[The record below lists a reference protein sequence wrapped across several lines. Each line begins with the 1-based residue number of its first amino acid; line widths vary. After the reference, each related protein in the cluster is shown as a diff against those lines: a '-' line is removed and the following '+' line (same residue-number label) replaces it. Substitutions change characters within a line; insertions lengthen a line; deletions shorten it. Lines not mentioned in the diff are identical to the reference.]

1 MTLPLDPLLA
11 LWGEPLG
18 EPSRRPASLAAV
30 STDSRADLNGALF
43 VPLVGE
49 RFDGHRFL
57 ETALAGGAAAA
68 VAQRDRLSPEQLEA
82 VVALGRP
89 VWLVDDTLLAYQEL
103 GRLWRRQLA
112 VPVVAVTGSAG
123 KTTTR
128 ELIRASLACLG
139 PVVASSG
146 NENNDVGA
154 PLTLLKADVTTRA
167 LVVEM
172 GMRGL
177 GEIERLSRCAEP
189 DVAVITN
196 IGTAHIG
203 RLGSREAIATAKCEI
218 SAALRPDGLVV
229 IPAGDSLL
237 EAALAAGWSGRVQR
251 VALAEDELAPGTPP
265 PDLVG
270 RLVAHAPASDGD
282 TERPEA
288 ERLATERQA
297 TERQAAEHLATEH
310 LAPQRLATERQPAE
324 RLEVE
329 GLPPMSL
336 PLAGRHNARNLL
348 LALAVALELG
358 VAPAA
363 LSDLTVEVPGGRN
376 RRLQLGGVTVLDE
389 TYNASP
395 EAMLAALDLLAA
407 QPLTSWA
414 ARYAVLGTML
424 ELGESSLALHRRVAE
439 RARNLG
445 LEGLVIVDGGAEGAA
460 MLEAAAGLE
469 RLVRVAR
476 PEEALEPLLGWLRPG
491 DALLLKASRGVALE
505 RLLSQ
510 LQERLG

>member
-251 VALAEDELAPGTPP
+251 VALADDELAPGTPP

-270 RLVAHAPASDGD
+270 RLVAPSPASDGD
-282 TERPEA
+282 SERPEAERPEA
-288 ERLATERQA
+288 ERLD
-297 TERQAAEHLATEH
+297 AEHLATERQ
-310 LAPQRLATERQPAE
+310 APE

-329 GLPPMSL
+329 GLPPISL

-407 QPLTSWA
+407 QPLAVGA

-505 RLLSQ
+505 RLLPL

>member
-18 EPSRRPASLAAV
+18 DPTRRPASLAAV

-103 GRLWRRQLA
+103 GRLWRRQLG

-154 PLTLLKADVTTRA
+154 PLTLLKADATTRA

-251 VALAEDELAPGTPP
+251 VALADDELAPGTPP

-270 RLVAHAPASDGD
+270 RLVAPSPASDGD

-288 ERLATERQA
+288 ERLA
-297 TERQAAEHLATEH
+297 AEH
-310 LAPQRLATERQPAE
+310 LATERQPAE

-407 QPLTSWA
+407 QPLAVGA
-414 ARYAVLGTML
+414 ARYALLGTML
-424 ELGESSLALHRRVAE
+424 ELGESSLALHRQVAE

-445 LEGLVIVDGGAEGAA
+445 LDGLVIVDGGAEGAA

-505 RLLSQ
+505 RLLPL

>member
-1 MTLPLDPLLA
+1 MTLPLEPLLE

-18 EPSRRPASLAAV
+18 DPARRPASLAAV
-30 STDSRADLNGALF
+30 STDSRADLAGALF

-57 ETALAGGAAAA
+57 EAALASGASAA
-68 VAQRDRLSPEQLEA
+68 VAQRDRLSPDQLA
-82 VVALGRP
+82 ALAAQDQP
-89 VWLVDDTLLAYQEL
+89 VWLVADTLLAYQEL
-103 GRLWRRQLA
+103 ARLWRRSLGA
-112 VPVVAVTGSAG
+112 PVVAVTGSAG

-128 ELIRASLACLG
+128 ELIRAALASLG

-154 PLTLLKADVTTRA
+154 PLTLLKADATSRA

-218 SAALRPDGLVV
+218 STALRPDGLMV
-229 IPAGDSLL
+229 IPAGDPLL
-237 EAALAAGWSGRVQR
+237 EAALAAGWSGRVRR
-251 VALAEDELAPGTPP
+251 VALADDELAPGTPAA
-265 PDLVG
+265 DLVG
-270 RLVAHAPASDGD
+270 RLLADRGTDRRSGEHEA
-282 TERPEA
+282 A
-288 ERLATERQA
+288 ERLQ
-297 TERQAAEHLATEH
+297 
-310 LAPQRLATERQPAE
+310 
-324 RLEVE
+324 VD
-329 GLPPMSL
+329 GLPPISL

-348 LALAVALELG
+348 LALAVAQELG
-358 VAPAA
+358 VEAAA
-363 LSDLTVEVPGGRN
+363 LSDLAVEVPGGRS
-376 RRLQLGGVTVLDE
+376 RRLQLGGVTLLDE

-395 EAMLAALDLLAA
+395 EAMLAAIDLLAA
-407 QPLTSWA
+407 QPLAAGA

-424 ELGESSLALHRRVAE
+424 ELGESSLELHRRVAE
-439 RARNLG
+439 RARSLG
-445 LEGLVIVDGGAEGAA
+445 LDGLVIVDGGPEGAA

-469 RLVRVAR
+469 RLERVAR

-491 DALLLKASRGVALE
+491 DAVLLKASRGVALE
-505 RLLSQ
+505 GLLPL
-510 LQERLG
+510 LQERLD

>member
-103 GRLWRRQLA
+103 GRLWRRHLA

-128 ELIRASLACLG
+128 ELIRATLACLG

-154 PLTLLKADVTTRA
+154 PLTLLKADATTRA

-251 VALAEDELAPGTPP
+251 VALADDELAPGTRPA
-265 PDLVG
+265 DLVG
-270 RLVAHAPASDGD
+270 RLVAPSPASDGD

-288 ERLATERQA
+288 ERPEAERLDP
-297 TERQAAEHLATEH
+297 EHLATER
-310 LAPQRLATERQPAE
+310 LAPE

-329 GLPPMSL
+329 GLPPISL

-363 LSDLTVEVPGGRN
+363 LSDLAVEVPGGRN
-376 RRLQLGGVTVLDE
+376 RRLLLGGVTVLDE

-407 QPLTSWA
+407 QPLAVGA

-424 ELGESSLALHRRVAE
+424 ELGESSLTLHRQVAE

-445 LEGLVIVDGGAEGAA
+445 LDGLVIVDGGAEGAA

-469 RLVRVAR
+469 RLLRVAR

-505 RLLSQ
+505 RLLPL

>member
-18 EPSRRPASLAAV
+18 DPTRRPASLAAV

-103 GRLWRRQLA
+103 GRLWRRQLG

-154 PLTLLKADVTTRA
+154 PLTLLKADATSRA

-251 VALAEDELAPGTPP
+251 VALADDELAPGTPP
-265 PDLVG
+265 ADLVG
-270 RLVAHAPASDGD
+270 RLVAPSPASDGD
-282 TERPEA
+282 SERPDA
-288 ERLATERQA
+288 EHLA
-297 TERQAAEHLATEH
+297 TERQAAE
-310 LAPQRLATERQPAE
+310 
-324 RLEVE
+324 RLEVD

-363 LSDLTVEVPGGRN
+363 LSDLAVEVPGGRT

-407 QPLTSWA
+407 QPLPAGAT
-414 ARYAVLGTML
+414 RTAVLGTML
-424 ELGESSLALHRRVAE
+424 ELGESSLTLHRQVAE

-445 LEGLVIVDGGAEGAA
+445 LEGLVIVDGGGEGAA

-505 RLLSQ
+505 RLLPL

>member
-43 VPLVGE
+43 VPLLGE

-68 VAQRDRLSPEQLEA
+68 VAQRDRLSPKQLEA
-82 VVALGRP
+82 VLALGRP

-103 GRLWRRQLA
+103 GRLWRRQLG

-154 PLTLLKADVTTRA
+154 PLTLLKADATTCA

-251 VALAEDELAPGTPP
+251 VALADDELAPGTPP
-265 PDLVG
+265 ADLVG
-270 RLVAHAPASDGD
+270 RLVAPSPASGSDS
-282 TERPEA
+282 ERPEA
-288 ERLATERQA
+288 ERLDAERLD
-297 TERQAAEHLATEH
+297 AEHLAT
-310 LAPQRLATERQPAE
+310 E

-329 GLPPMSL
+329 GLPPITL

-363 LSDLTVEVPGGRN
+363 LSDLAVEVPGGRN

-407 QPLTSWA
+407 QPLPADA

-424 ELGESSLALHRRVAE
+424 ELGESSLALHRQVAE

-445 LEGLVIVDGGAEGAA
+445 LDGLVIVDGGAEGAA

-476 PEEALEPLLGWLRPG
+476 PEEALEPLLGWLRRG

-505 RLLSQ
+505 RLLPL

>member
-18 EPSRRPASLAAV
+18 EPTRRPASLAAV

-103 GRLWRRQLA
+103 GRLWRRQLG

-154 PLTLLKADVTTRA
+154 PLTLLKADATTRA

-189 DVAVITN
+189 DVAVITS

-218 SAALRPDGLVV
+218 TAALRPDGLVV

-237 EAALAAGWSGRVQR
+237 EAALAASWSGRVQR
-251 VALAEDELAPGTPP
+251 VALADDELAPGTPP
-265 PDLVG
+265 ADLVG
-270 RLVAHAPASDGD
+270 RLVAPLPASDGD
-282 TERPEA
+282 TERPGA
-288 ERLATERQA
+288 ERPQAERQA
-297 TERQAAEHLATEH
+297 PEHQA
-310 LAPQRLATERQPAE
+310 AE

-363 LSDLTVEVPGGRN
+363 LSDLAVEVPGGRN

-395 EAMLAALDLLAA
+395 EAMLAALDLLAS
-407 QPLTSWA
+407 QPLAVGA

-424 ELGESSLALHRRVAE
+424 ELGESSLALHRQVAE

-505 RLLSQ
+505 RLLPL

>member
-18 EPSRRPASLAAV
+18 EPTRRPASLAAV

-49 RFDGHRFL
+49 RFDGHCFL

-103 GRLWRRQLA
+103 GRLWRRQLG

-154 PLTLLKADVTTRA
+154 PLTLLKADATTCA

-218 SAALRPDGLVV
+218 SAALRPDGVVV

-251 VALAEDELAPGTPP
+251 VALADDELAPGTPP

-270 RLVAHAPASDGD
+270 RLAAPSPVSGSDS
-282 TERPEA
+282 ERPEA
-288 ERLATERQA
+288 ERLDAERLD
-297 TERQAAEHLATEH
+297 AEHLAT
-310 LAPQRLATERQPAE
+310 E

-329 GLPPMSL
+329 GLPPITL

-363 LSDLTVEVPGGRN
+363 LSDLAVEVPGGRN

-407 QPLTSWA
+407 QPLPADA

-424 ELGESSLALHRRVAE
+424 ELGESSLALHRQVAE

-445 LEGLVIVDGGAEGAA
+445 LDGLVIVDGGAEGAA

-476 PEEALEPLLGWLRPG
+476 PEEALEPLLGWLRRG

-505 RLLSQ
+505 RLLPL

>member
-18 EPSRRPASLAAV
+18 EPTRRPASLAAV

-68 VAQRDRLSPEQLEA
+68 VAQRDRLNPEQLEA

-103 GRLWRRQLA
+103 GRLWRRQLG

-154 PLTLLKADVTTRA
+154 PLTLLKADATTRA

-189 DVAVITN
+189 DVAVITS

-237 EAALAAGWSGRVQR
+237 EAALAASWSGRVQR
-251 VALAEDELAPGTPP
+251 VALADDELAPGTPP
-265 PDLVG
+265 ADLVG
-270 RLVAHAPASDGD
+270 RLVAPLPASDGD
-282 TERPEA
+282 TERPGA
-288 ERLATERQA
+288 ERPQAEHQAPERQA
-297 TERQAAEHLATEH
+297 PEHQAAE
-310 LAPQRLATERQPAE
+310 RR
-324 RLEVE
+324 EVE

-348 LALAVALELG
+348 LVLAVALELG

-363 LSDLTVEVPGGRN
+363 LSDLAVEVPGGRN

-395 EAMLAALDLLAA
+395 EAMLAALDLLAS
-407 QPLTSWA
+407 QPLAVGA

-424 ELGESSLALHRRVAE
+424 ELGESSLALHRQVAE

-505 RLLSQ
+505 RLLPL

>member
-1 MTLPLDPLLA
+1 MTLPLDHLLA

-18 EPSRRPASLAAV
+18 DPARRPASLTAV
-30 STDSRADLNGALF
+30 STDSRADLAGALF

-57 ETALAGGAAAA
+57 EAALAGGAAAA
-68 VAQRDRLSPEQLEA
+68 LAQRDRLSPEQLEA

-89 VWLVDDTLLAYQEL
+89 VWLLDDTLLAYQEL
-103 GRLWRRQLA
+103 GRLWRRSLG

-128 ELIRASLACLG
+128 ELIRAALASLG

-154 PLTLLKADVTTRA
+154 PLTLLKATATTRA

-218 SAALRPDGLVV
+218 STALRPEGLVV

-237 EAALAAGWSGRVQR
+237 EAALAASWSGRVRR
-251 VALAEDELAPGTPP
+251 VALADDEQAPGTPP
-265 PDLVG
+265 ADLVG
-270 RLVAHAPASDGD
+270 RLLRPSFAPGNS
-282 TERPEA
+282 
-288 ERLATERQA
+288 Q
-297 TERQAAEHLATEH
+297 EHLQSEH
-310 LAPQRLATERQPAE
+310 LAPE
-324 RLEVE
+324 RLEVA
-329 GLPPMSL
+329 GLPPIAL

-358 VAPAA
+358 VDPPA
-363 LSDLTVEVPGGRN
+363 LRDLKVEVPGGRN
-376 RRLQLGGVTVLDE
+376 RRLELGGVTVLDE

-407 QPLTSWA
+407 QPLVAQPLAGPPSA
-414 ARYAVLGTML
+414 SDPARYAVLGTML
-424 ELGESSLALHRRVAE
+424 ELGESSLTLHRQVAE
-439 RARNLG
+439 RARRLD
-445 LEGLVIVDGGAEGAA
+445 LDGLVIVDGGAEGAA

-469 RLVRVAR
+469 RLVQVAR

-505 RLLSQ
+505 RLLPL

>member
-18 EPSRRPASLAAV
+18 EPTRRPASLAAV
-30 STDSRADLNGALF
+30 STDSRGDLNGALF

-103 GRLWRRQLA
+103 GRLWRRQLG

-154 PLTLLKADVTTRA
+154 PLTLLKADATTRA

-237 EAALAAGWSGRVQR
+237 EAAMAASWSGRVQR
-251 VALAEDELAPGTPP
+251 VALADDELAPGTPP
-265 PDLVG
+265 ADLVG
-270 RLVAHAPASDGD
+270 RLVAPSPASDGD
-282 TERPEA
+282 TERPGAERPEA
-288 ERLATERQA
+288 ERQ
-297 TERQAAEHLATEH
+297 
-310 LAPQRLATERQPAE
+310 APQHQAAE

-363 LSDLTVEVPGGRN
+363 LSDLAVEVPGGRN

-395 EAMLAALDLLAA
+395 EAMLAALDLLAS
-407 QPLTSWA
+407 QPLAVGA

-505 RLLSQ
+505 RLLPL

>member
-57 ETALAGGAAAA
+57 EPALAGGAAAA

-154 PLTLLKADVTTRA
+154 PLTLLKADATTRA

-218 SAALRPDGLVV
+218 SAALRPDGLLV

-237 EAALAAGWSGRVQR
+237 EAALAACWSGRVQR
-251 VALAEDELAPGTPP
+251 VALADDELAPGTPP
-265 PDLVG
+265 ADLVG
-270 RLVAHAPASDGD
+270 RLVAPSPASDGD
-282 TERPEA
+282 TERPGAERPEA
-288 ERLATERQA
+288 ERQ
-297 TERQAAEHLATEH
+297 
-310 LAPQRLATERQPAE
+310 APQHQAAE

-395 EAMLAALDLLAA
+395 EAMLAALDLLAS
-407 QPLTSWA
+407 QPLAVGA

-424 ELGESSLALHRRVAE
+424 ELGESSLALHRQVAE

-505 RLLSQ
+505 RLLPL

>member
-18 EPSRRPASLAAV
+18 EPTRRPASLAAV

-103 GRLWRRQLA
+103 GCLWRRQLG

-128 ELIRASLACLG
+128 ELIRATLACLG

-154 PLTLLKADVTTRA
+154 PLTLLKADATTRA

-237 EAALAAGWSGRVQR
+237 EAALAASWSGRVQR
-251 VALAEDELAPGTPP
+251 VALADDELAPGTPP
-265 PDLVG
+265 ADLVG
-270 RLVAHAPASDGD
+270 RLVAPSPASDGD

-288 ERLATERQA
+288 ERPEAERLDAEHLATERQA
-297 TERQAAEHLATEH
+297 
-310 LAPQRLATERQPAE
+310 PE

-363 LSDLTVEVPGGRN
+363 LSDLAVEVPGGRN

-407 QPLTSWA
+407 QPLLADA

-424 ELGESSLALHRRVAE
+424 ELGESSLALHRQVAE

-445 LEGLVIVDGGAEGAA
+445 LDGLVIVDGGAEGAA

-476 PEEALEPLLGWLRPG
+476 PEEALEPLLGWLRRG

-505 RLLSQ
+505 RLLPL
-510 LQERLG
+510 LQKRLG

>member
-18 EPSRRPASLAAV
+18 EPTRRPASLAAV

-68 VAQRDRLSPEQLEA
+68 VAQRDRLNPEQLEA

-103 GRLWRRQLA
+103 GRLWRRQLG

-154 PLTLLKADVTTRA
+154 PLTLLKADATTRA

-218 SAALRPDGLVV
+218 SAALRPDGLLV

-237 EAALAAGWSGRVQR
+237 EAALAACWSGRVQR
-251 VALAEDELAPGTPP
+251 VALADDELAPGTPP
-265 PDLVG
+265 ADLVG
-270 RLVAHAPASDGD
+270 RLVAPSPASDGD
-282 TERPEA
+282 TERPGAERPEA
-288 ERLATERQA
+288 ERQA
-297 TERQAAEHLATEH
+297 SQHQA
-310 LAPQRLATERQPAE
+310 AE

-395 EAMLAALDLLAA
+395 EAMLAALDLLAS
-407 QPLTSWA
+407 QPLAVGA

-424 ELGESSLALHRRVAE
+424 ELGESSLALHRQVAE

-505 RLLSQ
+505 RLLPL

>member
-1 MTLPLDPLLA
+1 
-11 LWGEPLG
+11 
-18 EPSRRPASLAAV
+18 
-30 STDSRADLNGALF
+30 
-43 VPLVGE
+43 
-49 RFDGHRFL
+49 
-57 ETALAGGAAAA
+57 
-68 VAQRDRLSPEQLEA
+68 
-82 VVALGRP
+82 
-89 VWLVDDTLLAYQEL
+89 
-103 GRLWRRQLA
+103 

-128 ELIRASLACLG
+128 ELIRASLTCLG

-154 PLTLLKADVTTRA
+154 PLTLLKADASTCA

-229 IPAGDSLL
+229 IPAGDALL
-237 EAALAAGWSGRVQR
+237 EAALAAGWSGRVRR
-251 VALAEDELAPGTPP
+251 VALADDELAPGTPP
-265 PDLVG
+265 ADLVG
-270 RLVAHAPASDGD
+270 RLVAPSPASGSDS
-282 TERPEA
+282 ERPE
-288 ERLATERQA
+288 
-297 TERQAAEHLATEH
+297 AEHLATE
-310 LAPQRLATERQPAE
+310 
-324 RLEVE
+324 RLEVK
-329 GLPPMSL
+329 GLPPITL

-358 VAPAA
+358 VKPAA
-363 LSDLTVEVPGGRN
+363 LCDLTVEVPGGRN

-407 QPLTSWA
+407 QPLPADA

-424 ELGESSLALHRRVAE
+424 ELGESSVALHRQVAE

-445 LEGLVIVDGGAEGAA
+445 LDGLVIVDGGAEGAA

-476 PEEALEPLLGWLRPG
+476 PVEALEPLLGWLRPG

-505 RLLSQ
+505 RLLPL
-510 LQERLG
+510 LQARLG

>member
-18 EPSRRPASLAAV
+18 EPTRRPASLAAV

-68 VAQRDRLSPEQLEA
+68 VAQRDRLNPEQLEA

-103 GRLWRRQLA
+103 GRLWRRQLG

-146 NENNDVGA
+146 NENNEVGA
-154 PLTLLKADVTTRA
+154 PLTLLKADATTRA

-218 SAALRPDGLVV
+218 SAALRPDGLLV

-237 EAALAAGWSGRVQR
+237 EAALAACWSGRVQR
-251 VALAEDELAPGTPP
+251 VALADDELAPGTPP
-265 PDLVG
+265 ADLVG
-270 RLVAHAPASDGD
+270 RLVAPSPASDGD

-288 ERLATERQA
+288 ERQ
-297 TERQAAEHLATEH
+297 
-310 LAPQRLATERQPAE
+310 APQHQAAE

-395 EAMLAALDLLAA
+395 EAMLAALDLLAS
-407 QPLTSWA
+407 QPLAVGA

-424 ELGESSLALHRRVAE
+424 ELGESSLALHRQVAE

-505 RLLSQ
+505 RLLPL

>member
-18 EPSRRPASLAAV
+18 EPTRRPASLAAV

-68 VAQRDRLSPEQLEA
+68 VAQRDRLNPEQLEA

-103 GRLWRRQLA
+103 GRLWRRQLG

-154 PLTLLKADVTTRA
+154 PLTLLKADATTRA

-189 DVAVITN
+189 DVAVITS

-237 EAALAAGWSGRVQR
+237 EAALAASWSGRVQR
-251 VALAEDELAPGTPP
+251 VALADDELAPGTPP
-265 PDLVG
+265 ADLVG
-270 RLVAHAPASDGD
+270 RLVAPSPASDGD

-288 ERLATERQA
+288 ERPEAERLDAEHLATERQA
-297 TERQAAEHLATEH
+297 
-310 LAPQRLATERQPAE
+310 PE

-363 LSDLTVEVPGGRN
+363 LSDLAVEVPGGRN

-407 QPLTSWA
+407 QPLPADA

-424 ELGESSLALHRRVAE
+424 ELGESSLALHRQVAE

-445 LEGLVIVDGGAEGAA
+445 LDGLVIVDGGAEGAA

-476 PEEALEPLLGWLRPG
+476 PEEALEPLLGWLRRG

-505 RLLSQ
+505 RLLPL